1 MLARHLHARPDTYAE
16 HNNISIPLSV
26 SHSFSLCSGFIFN
39 ILFTPK
45 MLRQQQKTQH
55 NITLQTAKLGAQKK
69 ASRQKADEVRVGDW
83 AKGHGR
89 QDLRAGL

>member
-1 MLARHLHARPDTYAE
+1 MPGQTHMQSIIIFLSPSLSLSLA
-16 HNNISIPLSV
+16 
-26 SHSFSLCSGFIFN
+26 GFIFN

-55 NITLQTAKLGAQKK
+55 NITLQTAKRGTKK
-69 ASRQKADEVRVGDW
+69 ASRQKADEVRVGEW

-89 QDLRAGL
+89 QDLRAGLQL